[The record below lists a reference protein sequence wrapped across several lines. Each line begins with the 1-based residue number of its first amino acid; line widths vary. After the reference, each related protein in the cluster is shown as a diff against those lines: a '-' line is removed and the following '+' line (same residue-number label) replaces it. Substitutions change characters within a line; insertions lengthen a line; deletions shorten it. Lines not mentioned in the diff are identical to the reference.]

1 MDRTWAVIIRKA
13 AIAILLVA
21 GILAGANQAIA
32 RQVGTILVSDLRMR
46 SGPGTDYR
54 IIGNLAEGIRVPVLG
69 RQDGWLQIEYA
80 GRRGYIL
87 DRDDFVVVSGLETA
101 RGPDVPG
108 GFKDSA
114 PNTENI
120 NEQLRQSQ
128 SDLDTITRKEKA
140 VMDEFN
146 TAEEALN
153 RGRQQVRV
161 AQTGVAKLNARINEI
176 ESQSQDLEKELRTGE
191 AYAAKRVT
199 ALYKLNWVG
208 KIHLLATAES
218 FFDFVHRRSALQRI
232 LGQDEAFLEELNND
246 KIALESLLTQLNAK
260 KAEKRS
266 LELTLKDRVN
276 RLNAQQNQRKALLK
290 KIRGEKTLELAA
302 LNALHQAAL
311 DLDTAVEHIEPSTRK
326 AEPSMASKSE
336 DKPFDA
342 YKGLLSWPVKG
353 KILSFFGSHRNK
365 KYAVNNFQSGINIQ
379 AERGEPIRCVADGY
393 TIFSSWFKGF
403 GNMMIIDHGNHY
415 YTVYAHLEE
424 VFKVKGDRVEKNE
437 VIATVGDSG
446 SMMGPALHF
455 EVRHHGKPIDP
466 MQWIQK
472 G

>member
-1 MDRTWAVIIRKA
+1 MINKKA
-13 AIAILLVA
+13 TFAILLVIW
-21 GILAGANQAIA
+21 ILTGADLIA
-32 RQVGTILVSDLRMR
+32 AQEVGTILVPDLRMR

-54 IIGNLAEGIRVPVLG
+54 VIGDLGEGIRVAILG
-69 RQDGWLQIEYA
+69 HQDGWLQIEHA
-80 GRRGYIL
+80 GRQGYIL
-87 DRDDFVVVSGLETA
+87 DRDDFVAVD
-101 RGPDVPG
+101 GPAAAG
-108 GFKDSA
+108 GAEVQGEFKDSA
-114 PNTENI
+114 PSAETI
-120 NEQLRQSQ
+120 NEQLRQSK

-140 VMDEFN
+140 VLDEFN

-153 RGRQQVRV
+153 RGRQQVRA
-161 AQTGVAKLNARINEI
+161 AQAGLAELNARISEI
-176 ESQSQDLEKELRTGE
+176 EAQAQTLEEELRIGE

-208 KIHLLATAES
+208 KIHLLATADS
-218 FFDFVHRRSALQRI
+218 FFDFIHRRSALQRI
-232 LGQDEAFLEELNND
+232 LGQDEAFLEALNND
-246 KIALESLLTQLNAK
+246 KIALESLLTQQNAK

-266 LELTLKDRVN
+266 LELTLKERIG
-276 RLNAQQNQRKALLK
+276 RLSARQKQRKALLE
-290 KIRGEKTLELAA
+290 KIRGEKTLELAV
-302 LNALHQAAL
+302 LNALRQAAL
-311 DLDTAVEHIEPSTRK
+311 DLDTAVESIEPSVHK
-326 AEPSMASKSE
+326 VEPPVESKSE

-365 KYAVNNFQSGINIQ
+365 KYAVNNFQSGINIK

-393 TIFSSWFKGF
+393 AIFSSWFKGF

-455 EVRHHGKPIDP
+455 EVRYHGKPIDP
-466 MQWIQK
+466 MQWIRK